1 MPTSRTRALLLVAFG
16 LTVLAYRVTKP
27 KKVKGTVTIA
37 PSTPEIIAKRGS
49 PRVALLTRALPV
61 AALGLT
67 FLAYVAYVVS
77 APSQES
83 QDRGTMA
90 LAPPTIEST
99 PTPVSRLTT
108 ALSEGAQFDTPA
120 ESQWAPITTAWP
132 SVTATPGASVVADQ
146 PSEPATVTPIIPLAT
161 SQPTPAAAV
170 TPVVAPIDDTR
181 PAIPPSI
188 NQPALV
194 QASPPIAATPTSQ
207 AIYIVKPGD
216 TLTAIA
222 RRHGTHVDAI
232 AQVNQLTNRDR
243 LQVGQALHL
252 P

>member
-90 LAPPTIEST
+90 LAPPTIEIT

-132 SVTATPGASVVADQ
+132 SVTATPGASVLADQ

-161 SQPTPAAAV
+161 SQPTPAATV
-170 TPVVAPIDDTR
+170 PPVGAPIDDTR

-232 AQVNQLTNRDR
+232 AQVNQLTNRAR

-252 P
+252 R